1 MPRVTQQANDE
12 GETLIELI
20 IAVAIMGIAVVAI
33 VSGLVTSILMS
44 DVHRKQAT
52 AATYVRDY
60 AEAIENVVAG
70 GGYAACNA
78 TSYAGTAVA
87 GFDATK
93 YQKSFVTGS
102 AKYWNGTSWQSIC
115 PAVDAGLQQMVLQVN
130 SIDNRATETL
140 AIIVRNPC
148 GPGSSCT

>member
-1 MPRVTQQANDE
+1 MPPVSQPANDQ
-12 GETLIELI
+12 GETLVELI
-20 IAVAIMGIAVVAI
+20 IAVMIMGIAVVAI
-33 VSGLVTSILMS
+33 VSGLGTSILMS

-60 AEAIENVVAG
+60 AEAIENAVAG
-70 GGYAACNA
+70 GGYTACNA
-78 TSYAGTAVA
+78 PSYAGTAVP

-93 YQKSFVTGS
+93 YQKSIVAS
-102 AKYWNGTSWQSIC
+102 SSKYWNGTSWQSAC
-115 PAVDAGLQQMVLQVN
+115 PAVDTGLQQVTLQVN

-140 AIIVRNPC
+140 AIVVRKPC